1 MFSDMEVFLVLLA
14 VGFFLLGPVSF
25 GLVLATR
32 GRLKQA
38 EQQILELRQAL
49 REATRVA
56 PTPQS
61 GSSQTTTPSQASP
74 NTSEEQPAAEPAA
87 VDTTPAVQR
96 PPVPATPAP
105 AAPHHSFSYP
115 RSPAM
120 ASREAV
126 TPPRLAPAQS
136 LEEKLGARWTV
147 WVGGIA
153 LGLGALLLVR
163 YSIEQGFFGP
173 AARIL
178 LGLAFSVALI
188 AAGEYLR
195 RREPP
200 ADAQTLSRALSRARS
215 QARSQA
221 RSNVPAILTAAG
233 TVGAFGAIYAAHALY
248 EFIGP
253 AVAFIALGLVG
264 FAAMLAAALHGPA
277 LAGLGLI
284 GALTA
289 PLLVESRAPNPWP
302 AVLYLA
308 VTIAFA
314 YALGRLRLWLWLAL
328 CAAGGGL
335 LWGFLFLQGPAIPF
349 HAAALVHGIVQTLLA
364 TALFVVAAHLDADD
378 EAPLDGLGHIVPSL
392 FAAFVLFALSQSY
405 PHALTDNWLFAAG
418 AVIAIL
424 AFGGLRAS
432 ATAGLTLAAGIALIA
447 SLMIWPSHEDA
458 TYDLSSVSQWISHF
472 PYPQAAS
479 TFASFAAIAASLI
492 ALLSA
497 NRVLKGQTLNTSAA
511 TIYAGGATLIPLAVL
526 SLCYLRLI
534 HAQADLPFAAIAGGM
549 ALVFLIAANL
559 FFQREAASTHA
570 NTRLGLGAFAAAA
583 LSALALGFVFVL
595 DRGMLTVALALS
607 AAAAAFVDQRLRINA
622 LRWCVAGLGLI
633 IAARLFYEPRII
645 GDDLIGT
652 TPVFNW
658 LLWGYGVP
666 ALAFGLS
673 ASVLQRR
680 GQDIPVLV
688 AQGLSIVFAALL
700 CFFEIRHAL
709 NNGDPYESSTGLIEQ
724 GLLATTAFAFS
735 IALTRFDMMRT
746 SPVLRFGS
754 FAFAILSFAHSLIG
768 LLLVENPLWS
778 GEPVQGGL
786 FFNALILAYG
796 LPGLLAL
803 WLGRMARPVRPDW
816 YWMGE
821 RISGLVLLFA
831 MANLLLRHGF
841 QGDDLTLHASRTSD
855 AEIYS
860 YSLLWLAT
868 SVFCLAYGL
877 FTRSIISRVASAILM
892 AMTIGKVFFYDLA
905 GLEGVLRALSFIG
918 LGLVLIGIGLV
929 YQKLV
934 FAKPPA
940 QR

>member
-1 MFSDMEVFLVLLA
+1 MEVLLILLA
-14 VGFFLLGPVSF
+14 VGFFLLGPISF

-56 PTPQS
+56 PTPQP
-61 GSSQTTTPSQASP
+61 GSSQTTPGQTTPDQANP
-74 NTSEEQPAAEPAA
+74 EISEAQPVAEPAA
-87 VDTTPAVQR
+87 ADTTPAVQR

-105 AAPHHSFSYP
+105 AAPQHSFSYP
-115 RSPAM
+115 RSPAI
-120 ASREAV
+120 ASREAI
-126 TPPRLAPAQS
+126 TPPRSAPAQS
-136 LEEKLGARWTV
+136 LEERLGARWTV

-178 LGLAFSVALI
+178 LGLAFSFALI
-188 AAGEYLR
+188 TAGEYLR
-195 RREPP
+195 RREPS
-200 ADAQTLSRALSRARS
+200 ANA
-215 QARSQA
+215 QARSHA

-248 EFIGP
+248 DFIGP
-253 AVAFIALGLVG
+253 AFAFIALGVVG

-289 PLLVESRAPNPWP
+289 PLLVQSNEPNPWP
-302 AVLYLA
+302 VVLYLA

-349 HAAALVHGIVQTLLA
+349 QAAALVHGIVQTLLA
-364 TALFVVAAHLDADD
+364 TALFAIAAHLDADD
-378 EAPLDGLGHIVPSL
+378 EAPLDGLGHSVPSL

-405 PHALTDNWLFAAG
+405 PHTLTDSWLFAAG
-418 AVIAIL
+418 SVIAIL

-447 SLMIWPSHEDA
+447 SLMIWPSHDDA

-472 PYPQAAS
+472 PYPQAAP
-479 TFASFAAIAASLI
+479 TFSSFAAIAASLI

-497 NRVLKGQTLNTSAA
+497 NRVSKGLALNASAA
-511 TIYAGGATLIPLAVL
+511 TIYAGGATLIPLSAL
-526 SLCYLRLI
+526 SLSYLRLI
-534 HAQADLPFAAIAGGM
+534 HTQTDLPFAAIAGGL

-559 FFQREAASTHA
+559 FFQREAANPHP
-570 NTRLGLGAFAAAA
+570 NTRLGLGAFSAAA

-622 LRWCVAGLGLI
+622 LRWCVAGFGLI
-633 IAARLFYEPRII
+633 VAARLFYEPRII

-709 NNGDPYESSTGLIEQ
+709 NGGDPYEPGTGLIEQ

-735 IALTRFDMMRT
+735 IALTRFDVMRT
-746 SPVLRFGS
+746 SPVLKFGS

-778 GEPVQGGL
+778 GEPIQGGL
-786 FFNALILAYG
+786 FFNGLILAYG

-803 WLGRMARPVRPDW
+803 WLGRMAKPARPDW
-816 YWMGE
+816 YWMGA
-821 RISGLVLLFA
+821 RISGLVLLFM

-841 QGDDLTLHASRTSD
+841 QGEDLTLHASLTTD

-877 FTRSIISRVASAILM
+877 ITRSIISRVASAVLM

-934 FAKPPA
+934 FAKPAA

>member
-1 MFSDMEVFLVLLA
+1 MEVFLILLA
-14 VGFFLLGPVSF
+14 IGFFLLGPVAF

-32 GRLKQA
+32 GRLSLA
-38 EQQILELRQAL
+38 ERQILELRQAL
-49 REATRVA
+49 RDAIPSAAAQPKPSQPVAEAATDRAADETTA
-56 PTPQS
+56 PTPTIS
-61 GSSQTTTPSQASP
+61 ASEPPQAPAEEALAESLPVSP
-74 NTSEEQPAAEPAA
+74 RHSFAYPRAEAIEPPA
-87 VDTTPAVQR
+87 
-96 PPVPATPAP
+96 PVPSEP
-105 AAPHHSFSYP
+105 
-115 RSPAM
+115 SP
-120 ASREAV
+120 
-126 TPPRLAPAQS
+126 PPQS
-136 LEEKLGARWTV
+136 LEERLGTRWTV

-173 AARIL
+173 AARII
-178 LGLAFSVALI
+178 LGLAFSFALI

-195 RREPP
+195 RR
-200 ADAQTLSRALSRARS
+200 DAGRTVDTTSESDQTNSASSNVAN
-215 QARSQA
+215 
-221 RSNVPAILTAAG
+221 SNVPAVLTAAG

-248 EFIGP
+248 DFIGP
-253 AVAFIALGLVG
+253 AFAFIALGLVG

-289 PLLVESRAPNPWP
+289 PLLVQSNEPNPWP
-302 AVLYLA
+302 VVLYLA

-314 YALGRLRLWLWLAL
+314 YALGRLRFWLWLAL

-335 LWGFLFLQGPAIPF
+335 LWGFIFLSGPF
-349 HAAALVHGIVQTLLA
+349 HDAALVHGVVQTFMA
-364 TALFVVAAHLDADD
+364 TALFAVVANLDAYDD
-378 EAPLDGLGHIVPSL
+378 DPIDGLGHAVPSL
-392 FAAFVLFALSQSY
+392 FAAFVLFTLSQSY
-405 PHALTDNWLFAAG
+405 PSTINSGWLFSAG
-418 AVIAIL
+418 AAIAIL

-432 ATAGLTLAAGIALIA
+432 ATAGLVLSAGVALCT
-447 SLMIWPSHEDA
+447 SLMIWPSQDDLSF
-458 TYDLSSVSQWISHF
+458 DLSSLSQWLSHF

-479 TFASFAAIAASLI
+479 TFVSFAAIAAGLI

-497 NRVLKGQTLNTSAA
+497 NRLLRGLALSTPAA
-511 TIYAGGATLIPLAVL
+511 TIYAGAATLIPLGVL
-526 SLCYLRLI
+526 SLCYLRLT
-534 HAQADLPFAAIAGGM
+534 HTNADLPFAAIAGGL
-549 ALVFLIAANL
+549 AFVFLIAANL
-559 FFQREAASTHA
+559 FFQREAANPHP
-570 NTRLGLGAFAAAA
+570 NTRLGLGAFSAAA

-607 AAAAAFVDQRLRINA
+607 AAASTFVDKRLNIGA

-652 TPVFNW
+652 TPIFNW

-666 ALAFGLS
+666 ALAFGVS
-673 ASVLQRR
+673 AYILQQRK
-680 GQDIPVLV
+680 QDIPVLA
-688 AQGLSIVFAALL
+688 AQGLSIIFSALL

-709 NNGDPYESSTGLIEQ
+709 NGGDPYEPSTGLIEQ
-724 GLLATTAFAFS
+724 GLFTTTAFAFS
-735 IALTRFDMMRT
+735 VALTRFDMMRT
-746 SPVLRFGS
+746 SPVLKFGS
-754 FAFAILSFAHSLIG
+754 YAFAIVSFANSLFG

-786 FFNALILAYG
+786 FINTLILAYG
-796 LPGLLAL
+796 LPGVLAL
-803 WLGRMARPVRPDW
+803 WLGRLAKSVRPDW
-816 YWMGE
+816 YWMGA
-821 RISGLVLLFA
+821 RISGLLLLFV
-831 MANLLLRHGF
+831 MANLELRHGF
-841 QGDDLTLHASRTSD
+841 RGEDLTLQPSITTD

-860 YSLLWLAT
+860 YSLLWLVF

-877 FTRSIISRVASAILM
+877 FCNSVISRVASAVLM
-892 AMTIGKVFFYDLA
+892 AMTIAKVFFYDLS

-934 FAKPPA
+934 FAKAAP